1 MTFVL
6 TYHDVADRDE
16 QDACGFPGAAA
27 ARYKLTP
34 SHFAAHLDAISATG
48 RTVGL
53 LAEQPDAALTF
64 DDGGASAPLIAE
76 ALEQRGWRGHF
87 FITTGR
93 VGSKGFLDPDAIRE
107 LCARGHDVGSHSV
120 SHPTYMALLSAA
132 ELARE
137 WQESAEALAE
147 ILGRPPTTAA
157 VPGGFVSDDVLS
169 EAARAGYRTLLT
181 SYPSASSTWIGGM
194 QVRGRYAVWART
206 SPGRAAG
213 YARGDLLARSTLWLA
228 SQAKN
233 APKRI
238 SPKTYELVRQGWAR
252 RHTGR

>member
-6 TYHDVADRDE
+6 TYHDVASSGEEDE
-16 QDACGFPGAAA
+16 CGFPGAAA

-34 SHFAAHLDAISATG
+34 SQFAAHLDAISATG

-53 LAEQPDAALTF
+53 FPDRPDAALSF
-64 DDGGASAPLIAE
+64 DDGGASAPLIAD

-93 VGSKGFLDPDAIRE
+93 VGTKGFLAPDAIRE
-107 LCARGHDVGSHSV
+107 LAARGHDVGSHSV
-120 SHPTYMALLSAA
+120 SHPTYMGLLSAT
-132 ELARE
+132 ELSRE
-137 WQESAEALAE
+137 WRHSRDALGE
-147 ILGRPPTTAA
+147 ILGRPPASAA
-157 VPGGFVSDDVLS
+157 VPGGFVSEHVLR
-169 EAARAGYRTLLT
+169 EAANAGYRLLLT
-181 SYPSASSTWIGGM
+181 SYPSGSSKWVDGM
-194 QVRGRYAVWART
+194 QVHGRYAVWART

-228 SQAKN
+228 SQAKTV
-233 APKRI
+233 PKRI

-252 RHTGR
+252 RHTAR